1 LDYIK
6 VENEHIRI
14 GACTTFRHIEED
26 ATLKK
31 QPYSSLVEAAR
42 TIGGVAIRNEATV
55 GGNICNAIPSA
66 DSPPSLMAM
75 DAKVQ
80 ISSLGRER
88 NIPLENFFV
97 HVRTTDLKKGEM
109 VTEIQIPK
117 PLPRTGTSFIKL
129 GRAADDIA
137 VVNVA
142 ARVTLGRG
150 ESIQDV
156 RLILG
161 AVAPTP
167 LRARK
172 AEAHLMKAGVE
183 GIPEAARIAADEAT
197 PISDVRA
204 SLEYRRDMCIVLSQ
218 RAFRT
223 AFERAEAS

>member
-1 LDYIK
+1 M
-6 VENEHIRI
+6 
-14 GACTTFRHIEED
+14 
-26 ATLKK
+26 
-31 QPYSSLVEAAR
+31 
-42 TIGGVAIRNEATV
+42 
-55 GGNICNAIPSA
+55 CNAIPSA
-66 DSPPSLMAM
+66 DSPPSLMAL

-80 ISSLGRER
+80 ISSLEGER
-88 NIPLENFFV
+88 IIPLENFFV
-97 HVRTTDLKKGEM
+97 NVRITDLKKEEM

-117 PLPRTGTSFIKL
+117 LLPRTGASFIKL

-142 ARVTLGRG
+142 ARVTLGQG
-150 ESIQDV
+150 EKIQDV

-183 GIPEAARIAADEAT
+183 GIPEAARIAADEAK

-204 SLEYRRDMCIVLSQ
+204 SLEYRRDMCRVLSQ

-223 AFERAEAS
+223 AFERAEAR